1 MLYEHTAGTI
11 TKRPELQLNWVRMQ
25 ASIRLR
31 IEREKRRSKARVKY
45 SLLLG
50 FRMSN
55 TEKEKAILELIE
67 DQLTT
72 VGSRI

>member
-11 TKRPELQLNWVRMQ
+11 TKRPERQLNWVRMQ

-50 FRMSN
+50 FNMSN